1 MKKLLLYALL
11 LVPYITSAD
20 DSMQSQMLDAQ
31 IEMLEQEYSEKL
43 SALQQC
49 EKQTKGFKIAGI
61 TTLALTDVGIYA
73 NIKLAEQLK
82 KTSGGSGG
90 NGGPASPTD
99 NRPQSDKDCEGAR
112 DLLSLGLATQQE
124 VDETCGNT

>member
-1 MKKLLLYALL
+1 MKKFVFILFLLPIIAY
-11 LVPYITSAD
+11 SD
-20 DSMQSQMLDAQ
+20 DSMLNQMLNAQ
-31 IEMLEQEYSEKL
+31 IEKLEQEYSEKL
-43 SALQQC
+43 AALQQC

-90 NGGPASPTD
+90 NGGPVSPTD
-99 NRPQSDKDCEGAR
+99 NRSQSDKNCESVR
-112 DLLSLGLATQQE
+112 DLLDLGLVTQQE